1 MSGLVLA
8 AAVLV
13 ASLALTYFFCLR
25 PMRRGRCAMAPKA
38 QAYGHSTAP
47 VDREAEIARL
57 RDEIAALQAATPT
70 RESR

>member
-1 MSGLVLA
+1 MSDVTLAVTVLA
-8 AAVLV
+8 

-25 PMRRGRCAMAPKA
+25 PMRRGMCAMAPKA
-38 QAYGHSTAP
+38 RTGGQATAP

-57 RDEIAALQAATPT
+57 REEITALKAATPT

>member
-38 QAYGHSTAP
+38 QADGHFAAP
-47 VDREAEIARL
+47 VDREAEITRL
-57 RDEIAALQAATPT
+57 RDEIAALHAATPT